1 MHRRA
6 VVSFL
11 GSAAPWYHP
20 AITQAFSQSR
30 TPTGSVALAFLAS
43 LAFPTALIALALEQ
57 VFVQV
62 LGRRAQARSTTSR
75 RDQRIQ
81 F

>member
-11 GSAAPWYHP
+11 GSGAPWYRP
-20 AITQAFSQSR
+20 AITQVVSQSR
-30 TPTGSVALAFLAS
+30 TPMGSVTLASLAS
-43 LAFPTALIALALEQ
+43 LAFPTALLALALVQ
-57 VFVQV
+57 VLVRV

-75 RDQRIQ
+75 QDQQIQ